1 MDVVPLMR
9 ILFFLL
15 FLFNSNVN
23 AQIHGKIS
31 GEDGL
36 ALPYAN
42 VLIDHTTKGTVS
54 NSEGYYYL
62 DLPPGK
68 YTLEFRYIGYK
79 SEFREVLMT
88 GQQLD
93 LDVILLQESITLD
106 EVTIRADAED
116 PAYAIIRN
124 AIRARSFNAA
134 GLQSFKGDLY
144 MKGMVKM
151 LDAPESFMGIKI
163 GDMEGLLDSTRSGIV
178 YLSESESDVYYQ
190 APDKLKEIMKSGVV
204 AGEDN
209 GFSFNQYGSVRFDF
223 YRQHLQF
230 ERSMMTPLH
239 DKALS
244 HYRFQWMGTVY
255 DEKGRQINKIAVMP
269 INDAAGLFSGYL
281 YIMEDSWRIYSLDL
295 RFSGKAMKNR
305 VFDFIRIRQ
314 IMNEDESSGIWY
326 KQSQIVD
333 FEAGFFS
340 FRVGGTFS
348 FFFREISLNIELP
361 PSTFTREVFS
371 MENDAMKLSL
381 TYWDS
386 IRPIPLTHEEKKDYS
401 RKDSLKVLKSS
412 RQYMDSVDRA
422 NNHWKW
428 SSLIFGYSHHTTY
441 KSRIIRM
448 ASPVSSLRFN
458 AVEGW
463 ALGSRFTYTQFLR
476 EDSHRIQLSGLWR
489 YGFTDRRWKYRIDGN
504 YLIDRKSLV
513 WITTG
518 WGRDYF
524 QFDERGLMP
533 LVANTI
539 SSTLYKRNFVKLF
552 DKKYAFA
559 GVQGELWNGLYA
571 WTKLSV
577 EDRYP
582 LENNTEWSFFRKDRR
597 YESNHPVIPISELP
611 VFHSHQAYLLDIN
624 FRWRPG
630 QKYMSFP
637 GFRVRM
643 ESTWP
648 EFFVNYTKALPLSNN
663 SMDYDRILF
672 RLRHRNINWKTWGY
686 STLNFETGTFI
697 NNRQYEFPDYFHF
710 IGGESFLNF
719 HDRYIFGFKV
729 MPFYQFST
737 DQSYLSFVFEH
748 HFDGF
753 ILDKIPGLKNSGLK
767 TVVGTGMLLTWEK
780 QYYEVSLGFENVG
793 IGPLAMFRL
802 DYGVGFGPNG
812 SIFHGPRLG
821 LSRSLSN
828 IID

>member
-1 MDVVPLMR
+1 MDGATLSRLVFCLS
-9 ILFFLL
+9 
-15 FLFNSNVN
+15 FLFNSYVN
-23 AQIHGKIS
+23 AQIQGKIS
-31 GEDGL
+31 GEDGIS
-36 ALPYAN
+36 LPYAN

-54 NSEGYYYL
+54 NSEGYYHL
-62 DLPPGK
+62 DLSPGK

-79 SEFREVLMT
+79 SEFREVSVS
-88 GQQLD
+88 GQRLALD
-93 LDVILLQESITLD
+93 IVLQQEAITLD

-116 PAYAIIRN
+116 PAYAIMRN
-124 AIRARSFNAA
+124 AIKARDFNAA

-163 GDMEGLLDSTRSGIV
+163 GDMEGMLDSARTGIV

-209 GFSFNQYGSVRFDF
+209 GFSFNQYGTARFDF

-230 ERSMMTPLH
+230 ERSLMTPLH
-239 DKALS
+239 DRALS

-255 DEKGRQINKIAVMP
+255 DEKGRQINKIEVIP
-269 INDAAGLFSGYL
+269 INDAAGLFSGFL

-295 RFSGKAMKNR
+295 RFSGKAIKNR

-314 IMNEDESSGIWY
+314 IMNEDESSRIWY

-348 FFFREISLNIELP
+348 FFFREISLNIDLP

-371 MENDAMKLSL
+371 MENNAMKLSS

-386 IRPIPLTHEEKKDYS
+386 IRPIPLTHEEKKDYN
-401 RKDSLKVLKSS
+401 RKDSLKVLKTS
-412 RQYMDSVDRA
+412 RQYMDSVDRV
-422 NNHWKW
+422 NNQWKW
-428 SSLIFGYSHHTTY
+428 SSLIFGFSHNTTY
-441 KSRIIRM
+441 KNRTIRM
-448 ASPVSSLRFN
+448 VSPLSSLRFN

-463 ALGSRFTYTQFLR
+463 ALGSRFSYTQFLN
-476 EDSHRIQLSGLWR
+476 EDSQRIQLSGLWR
-489 YGFTDRRWKYRIDGN
+489 YGFADQRWKFRIDGN
-504 YLIDRKSLV
+504 YLVDRKSLV
-513 WITTG
+513 WLTAG
-518 WGRDYF
+518 WGREYF
-524 QFDERGLMP
+524 QFDERGLLP

-539 SSTLYKRNFVKLF
+539 SSTFYKRNFVKLF
-552 DKKYAFA
+552 DKKFAFA

-571 WTKLSV
+571 WTKFSFEERL
-577 EDRYP
+577 P
-582 LENNTEWSFFRKDRR
+582 LENNTEWSFFRKDRM
-597 YESNHPVIPISELP
+597 YESNHPVLP
-611 VFHSHQAYLLDIN
+611 RTDLPAFDSHQAYLLDIN
-624 FRWRPG
+624 IRWRPG

-643 ESTWP
+643 ESDWP
-648 EFFVNYTKALPLSNN
+648 EFFVNYTKALALNN
-663 SMDYDRILF
+663 GSMEFDRILF
-672 RLRHRNINWKTWGY
+672 RVRHRNINWKSWGY
-686 STLNFETGTFI
+686 STLNFESGTFV
-697 NNRQYEFPDYFHF
+697 NNRRNEFPDYFHF

-719 HDRYIFGFKV
+719 QDRYIFGFKV

-737 DQSYLSFVFEH
+737 DQSYLSFVYEH
-748 HFDGF
+748 HFDGY
-753 ILDKIPGLKNSGLK
+753 ILDRIPGLKNSGLK
-767 TVVGTGMLLTWEK
+767 TVVGAGMLLTRDK

-812 SIFHGPRLG
+812 SIYHGPRMG
-821 LSRSLSN
+821 LSRTLSN